1 MSNWMTIEV
10 SSLLMLFAT
19 QMSFPLGALW
29 VLFFGVIIFFGH
41 RIHPFFAEKE

>member
-19 QMSFPLGALW
+19 QMPFPLAFLW
-29 VLFFGVIIFFGH
+29 VLFFGLIIFFGP
-41 RIHPFFAEKE
+41 RIHPFFADME

>member
-19 QMSFPLGALW
+19 QMPFSLAVLW
-29 VLFFGVIIFFGH
+29 VLLLGLIIFFGP
-41 RIHPFFAEKE
+41 RIHPFFSDPD